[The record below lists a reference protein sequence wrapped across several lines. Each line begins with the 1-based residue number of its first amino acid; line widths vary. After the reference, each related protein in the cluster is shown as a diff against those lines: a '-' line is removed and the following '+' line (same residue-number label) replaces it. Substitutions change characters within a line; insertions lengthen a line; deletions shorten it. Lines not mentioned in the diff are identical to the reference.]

1 MWKIS
6 EAEGRGQMQAR
17 PAIHTAAIDTFP
29 HIGKVPAMTS
39 AGWKSLL
46 DARREQHLDE
56 LLALLRIP
64 SVSTDP
70 AHRDDVRTTAG
81 VVGDRLAAAG
91 VPVVDIIET
100 PLHPVVLGEWH
111 VGDDMPTVLIY
122 GHYDVQPETP
132 VELWESP
139 AFEPTIRDGKI
150 YARGS
155 SDMKGNLLTAIQG
168 VEAVAEANG
177 GQPPVNVKFLFEGEE
192 EIGSPNLREVVRQHR
207 ARLAADAVISADGG
221 QFGPETPSLTV
232 ALKGLGGCQVNL
244 RTANTD
250 LHSGM
255 FGAKVPNAVQA
266 MVHLAASF
274 HNQDGRIAIEGF
286 YDNVV
291 DLTAAERAEI
301 ALLAEDEEALKAQLG
316 IDALW
321 GEPGWTA
328 REREWGRPTLDLNGI
343 WGGFQG
349 DGIKTVTP
357 SEAHLK
363 ITCRLVPNQTPD
375 GVVDLIRA
383 HVEAHRPPGATV
395 EVVRLPGSATP
406 FAIDRDNAV
415 HKAAEVVLTD
425 LFGTAPVITRS
436 GGTIPATGIFQ
447 DELGI
452 DTVNY
457 AWAMPGSGAHAP
469 NEWYRVEDF
478 ERGRAGYAALIEYL
492 GGQAG

>member
-1 MWKIS
+1 
-6 EAEGRGQMQAR
+6 
-17 PAIHTAAIDTFP
+17 
-29 HIGKVPAMTS
+29 MTTS
-39 AGWKSLL
+39 TNWTTLL
-46 DARREQHLDE
+46 AQRESQHLDE

-70 AHRDDVRTTAG
+70 SHAADVRATAEI
-81 VVGDRLAAAG
+81 VSKRLSRAG
-91 VPVVDIIET
+91 VPIVDIVET
-100 PLHPVVLGEWH
+100 PLHPVIIAEW
-111 VGDDMPTVLIY
+111 VVDPSLPTVLIY
-122 GHYDVQPETP
+122 GHYDVQPEEP
-132 VELWESP
+132 VELWLTP

-168 VEAVAEANG
+168 VEALAEANG
-177 GQPPVNVKFLFEGEE
+177 GSPPVNVKFIFEGEE
-192 EIGSPNLREVVRQHR
+192 EIGSPNLRAVVAANQE
-207 ARLAADAVISADGG
+207 RLAADAVLSADGG
-221 QFGPETPSLTV
+221 QFGPDTPSLTV
-232 ALKGLGGCQVNL
+232 SLKGLGGCQVNL

-266 MVHLAASF
+266 MAKLAASF
-274 HNQDGRIAIEGF
+274 HDDDGRIAIEGF

-291 DLTAAERAEI
+291 DLTAEERAEI
-301 ALLAEDEEALKAQLG
+301 ALVAEDEEALKTQLG
-316 IDALW
+316 LESLW
-321 GEPGWTA
+321 GEPGWTS

-363 ITCRLVPNQTPD
+363 ITCRLVPNQTPE
-375 GVVDLIRA
+375 GVIDLIRQ
-383 HVEAHRPPGATV
+383 HVERHRPAGSTV
-395 EVVRLPGSATP
+395 EVVALPGEARP
-406 FAIDRDNAV
+406 FSINRENAV
-415 HKAAEVVLTD
+415 HKAAATVLTG
-425 LFGTAPVITRS
+425 LFDAEPVITRA

-457 AWAMPGSGAHAP
+457 AWSIPGSGAHAP

-478 ERGRAGYAALIEYL
+478 FRGRGAYAALLEYL
-492 GGQAG
+492 GAIRS

>member
-1 MWKIS
+1 MSTADWK
-6 EAEGRGQMQAR
+6 A
-17 PAIHTAAIDTFP
+17 
-29 HIGKVPAMTS
+29 
-39 AGWKSLL
+39 
-46 DARREQHLDE
+46 
-56 LLALLRIP
+56 LLAAREDDHLQELVDLLGIP

-70 AHRDDVRTTAG
+70 ARASDVTATAE
-81 VVGDRLAAAG
+81 VVKNRLLTAG
-91 VPVVDIIET
+91 VPVVDIIPT
-100 PLHPVVLGEWH
+100 PLHPVVIGEWL
-111 VGDDMPTVLIY
+111 VDDAKPTVLIY
-122 GHYDVQPETP
+122 GHYDVQPEEP
-132 VELWESP
+132 VELWETP
-139 AFEPTIRDGKI
+139 AFEPAIRDGKI

-168 VEAVAEANG
+168 VEAVAAVNG
-177 GQPPVNVKFLFEGEE
+177 GQPPVNVKFIFEGEE
-192 EIGSPNLREVVRQHR
+192 EIGSPNLREVVRNNR
-207 ARLAADAVISADGG
+207 DRLAADAVLSADGG
-221 QFGPETPSLTV
+221 QFGPDTPSLTV
-232 ALKGLGGCQVNL
+232 GLKGLGGCQVNL

-266 MVHLAASF
+266 MVQLAATF
-274 HNQDGRIAIEGF
+274 HDKDGRIAVDGF
-286 YDNVV
+286 YHPVV
-291 DLTAAERAEI
+291 DLSEEERAEI
-301 ALLAEDEEALKAQLG
+301 ALVAEDEEGLKATLG

-363 ITCRLVPNQTPD
+363 VTCRLVPNQTPE
-375 GVVDLIRA
+375 GVVELIRA
-383 HVEAHRPPGATV
+383 HVECYRPPGSTV

-406 FAIDRDNAV
+406 FTVDRSNPV
-415 HKAAEVVLTD
+415 HKAAEAVLTE
-425 LFGTAPVITRS
+425 LFGKPPVITRS

-452 DTVNY
+452 DTVGY

-469 NEWYRVEDF
+469 NEWYRVEDYF
-478 ERGRAGYAALIEYL
+478 RGRAAYAALLEYL
-492 GGQAG
+492 GADQP

>member
-1 MWKIS
+1 
-6 EAEGRGQMQAR
+6 
-17 PAIHTAAIDTFP
+17 
-29 HIGKVPAMTS
+29 MTTD
-39 AGWKSLL
+39 GWKSLL

-70 AHRDDVRTTAG
+70 AHRDDVRATAG
-81 VVGDRLAAAG
+81 IVADRLAAAG
-91 VPVVDIIET
+91 VPVVDIVET
-100 PLHPVVLGEWH
+100 PLHPVVIGEWL
-111 VGDDMPTVLIY
+111 VGDEKPTVLIY
-122 GHYDVQPETP
+122 GHYDVQPEAP
-132 VELWESP
+132 VELWETP

-177 GQPPVNVKFLFEGEE
+177 GLPPINVKFLFE
-192 EIGSPNLREVVRQHR
+192 
-207 ARLAADAVISADGG
+207 DAVSSADGG
-221 QFGPETPSLTV
+221 QFGPDTPSLTV

-255 FGAKVPNAVQA
+255 YGAKVPNAVQA
-266 MVHLAASF
+266 MVQLAATF
-274 HNQDGRIAIEGF
+274 HDKDGRIAIDGF
-286 YDNVV
+286 YDNIV
-291 DLTAAERAEI
+291 DLTEAERAEI
-301 ALLAEDEEALKAQLG
+301 ALVAEDEEALKAQLG
-316 IDALW
+316 IDSLW

-363 ITCRLVPNQTPD
+363 ITCRLVPNQTPQS
-375 GVVDLIRA
+375 VVDLIRA
-383 HVEAHRPPGATV
+383 HVEAHCPAGATV

-425 LFGTAPVITRS
+425 LFGAAPVITRS

-469 NEWYRVEDF
+469 NEWYRIEDYD
-478 ERGRAGYAALIEYL
+478 RGRAGYAALIEYL
-492 GGQAG
+492 GHQPA

>member
-1 MWKIS
+1 MNI
-6 EAEGRGQMQAR
+6 
-17 PAIHTAAIDTFP
+17 TDYT
-29 HIGKVPAMTS
+29 
-39 AGWKSLL
+39 SLL
-46 DARREQHLDE
+46 ESREEQHLKE
-56 LLALLRIP
+56 LTELLRIP

-70 AHRDDVRTTAG
+70 DRAGDVRAAAT
-81 VVGDRLAAAG
+81 VVAERLRAAG
-91 VPVVDIIET
+91 VPTVDIVET
-100 PLHPVVLGEWH
+100 PLHPVVIGEWVIDH
-111 VGDDMPTVLIY
+111 ARPTVLIY
-122 GHYDVQPETP
+122 GHYDVQPEEP
-132 VELWESP
+132 VELWETP
-139 AFEPTIRDGKI
+139 AFEPTIRDGKL

-168 VEAVAEANG
+168 VEALAHASRG
-177 GQPPVNVKFLFEGEE
+177 APPINCKFIFEGEE
-192 EIGSPNLREVVRQHR
+192 EIGSPNLRDVVRNNKE
-207 ARLAADAVISADGG
+207 RLRADAVISADGG
-221 QFGPETPSLTV
+221 QFGFDTPSLTV

-255 FGAKVPNAVQA
+255 FGAKVPNAVQS
-266 MVHLAASF
+266 MVQLAATF
-274 HNQDGRIAIEGF
+274 HDGEGRIAVDGF
-286 YDNVV
+286 YEPVV
-291 DLTAAERAEI
+291 DLTGDERAEM
-301 ALLAEDEEALKAQLG
+301 ALVAEDDEALKAELG
-316 IDALW
+316 VDSLW
-321 GEPGWTA
+321 GEPGWTS

-383 HVEAHRPPGATV
+383 HVNRHRPPGSTV

-406 FAIDRDNAV
+406 FSIDRSNRV
-415 HKAAEVVLTD
+415 HKAAEAVLTG
-425 LFGTAPVITRS
+425 LFGTPPVITRS

-469 NEWYRVEDF
+469 NEWYRIEDF
-478 ERGRAGYAALIEYL
+478 NRGRMGYAALIEYL
-492 GGQAG
+492 GAVDS